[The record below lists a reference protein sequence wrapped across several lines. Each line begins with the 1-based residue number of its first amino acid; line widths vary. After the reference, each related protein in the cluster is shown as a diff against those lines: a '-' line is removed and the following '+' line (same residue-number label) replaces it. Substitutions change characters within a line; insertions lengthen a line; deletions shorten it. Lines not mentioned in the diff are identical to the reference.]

1 MIKRVVTLFP
11 SGEGGIRPVA
21 GVLVVDDTK
30 FMRMTLI
37 DMLTNLQHEVLGEAE
52 NGEEAVQQYQ
62 KLKPDIVIMDITM
75 PVMNGIQASEKILS
89 EFPEAKIIIC
99 SAMGQQKMV
108 MEAIE
113 AGAKDFVTKPFDE
126 VRVNEALRRLLD

>member
-1 MIKRVVTLFP
+1 M
-11 SGEGGIRPVA
+11 A

-30 FMRMTLI
+30 FMRMALV
-37 DMLTNLQHEVLGEAE
+37 DMLTNLNHQVLGEAE
-52 NGEEAVQQYQ
+52 NGEEAVQKYRA
-62 KLKPDIVIMDITM
+62 LKPDIVIMDITM
-75 PVMNGIQASEKILS
+75 PIMNGIKASETILS

-99 SAMGQQKMV
+99 SAMGQQRMV

-126 VRVNEALRRLLD
+126 VRVNEALRRLLA